1 MTARNS
7 GNRKTAAHG
16 GHAQRQH
23 STSEQATVEQRGGR
37 QNIMVEHYGVP

>member
-7 GNRKTAAHG
+7 GNRKTAVHG
-16 GHAQRQH
+16 GDVQRQH
-23 STSEQATVEQRGGR
+23 STSEQAAAEQRGGQ